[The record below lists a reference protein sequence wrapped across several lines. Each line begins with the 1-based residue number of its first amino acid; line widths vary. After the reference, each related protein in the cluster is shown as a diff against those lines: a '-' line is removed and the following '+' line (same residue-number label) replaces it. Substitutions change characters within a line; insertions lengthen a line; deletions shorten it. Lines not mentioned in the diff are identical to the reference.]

1 MRRNATIAVVIV
13 AVLGGAVGVLAL
25 IAGPRPD
32 SAAAPQAKPAWTEMP
47 WPFPMDQWGRGKAF
61 ACKPEACGAEV
72 RLYLRAK
79 VGFCDCV
86 SDIDDDEVDR
96 VGDFDLVGGDRA
108 ALGSGR
114 PIEVRWMKGRSR
126 AYALSAA
133 ATPPS
138 SALAVAF
145 HDHCD
150 MIVATAV
157 IGGEQPAAQE
167 GAVLELLNS
176 DRVLRWAEV
185 TLGL

>member
-1 MRRNATIAVVIV
+1 MRRNATLAGLILAL
-13 AVLGGAVGVLAL
+13 LGGALGVVAL

-32 SAAAPQAKPAWTEMP
+32 RAVAPPGKPAWTEVP

-61 ACKPEACGAEV
+61 ACQPEDCGADV

-86 SDIDDDEVDR
+86 SDIDDEEVDR
-96 VGDFDLVGGDRA
+96 VSDFDLLGGGHA

-126 AYALSAA
+126 AYALSAGA
-133 ATPPS
+133 APPS

-150 MIVATAV
+150 MIAATAV
-157 IGGEQPAAQE
+157 IGGERPAAQE